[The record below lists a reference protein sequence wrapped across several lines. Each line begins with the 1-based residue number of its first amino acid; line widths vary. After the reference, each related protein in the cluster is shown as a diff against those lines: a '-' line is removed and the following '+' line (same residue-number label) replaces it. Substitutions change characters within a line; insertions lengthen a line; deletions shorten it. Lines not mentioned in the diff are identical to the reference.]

1 MLVNKKRK
9 RKIFKSMDFTEILNE
24 KERKKLEVIS
34 SDRSFESLDN
44 FSRFGPELSQKPKL
58 RP

>member
-24 KERKKLEVIS
+24 KERKNLEVIS
-34 SDRSFESLDN
+34 SGRSFESLADC
-44 FSRFGPELSQKPKL
+44 SKFGPELSQKPKL

>member
-9 RKIFKSMDFTEILNE
+9 RKIFKSMDFTDILNE
-24 KERKKLEVIS
+24 SERKNLEVIS
-34 SDRSFESLDN
+34 SGRSFESFNDCAK
-44 FSRFGPELSQKPKL
+44 FGQELPQKHKL